1 MISLKYSAPARPVN
15 KDKLHIKQELLELC
29 KKTQQKMVESAKT
42 AMNEAQ
48 LALNEYGP
56 NKDRYDSFRDQL
68 IGRRDMFAGQYQKA
82 LSDLNVIEKINCQ
95 EIKEKVE
102 FGAII
107 ISDVSRFVI
116 AISSG
121 KIEFDNE
128 IYYAI
133 SPAVPLYK
141 AMEGLKA
148 GDSFEFNGKR
158 QTIKELY

>member
-1 MISLKYSAPARPVN
+1 M
-15 KDKLHIKQELLELC
+15 LHIKQELVELC
-29 KKTQQKMVESAKT
+29 KETQKKMVNSAKT

-48 LALNEYGP
+48 HALNDYGA

-82 LSDLNVIEKINCQ
+82 LSDLNVLEKVECH
-95 EIKEKVE
+95 KLRDKVE
-102 FGAII
+102 FGAIV
-107 ISDVSRFVI
+107 ISDISKFIV

-121 KIEFDNE
+121 KIEHNGE

-141 AMEGLKA
+141 VMQGLKA

-158 QTIKELY
+158 QTIKELF

>member
-1 MISLKYSAPARPVN
+1 MLHTKQ
-15 KDKLHIKQELLELC
+15 KLIGLC
-29 KKTQQKMVESAKT
+29 KETQKKMVESAKE

-48 LALNEYGP
+48 DALNEYGP

-82 LSDLNVIEKINCQ
+82 LTDMSVLEKINCQ
-95 EIKEKVE
+95 ELKDKVE

-107 ISDVSRFVI
+107 ISDVSKFII

-121 KIEFDNE
+121 KIECDGETF
-128 IYYAI
+128 YAI

-141 AMEGLKA
+141 VMEGLKQ
-148 GDSFEFNGKR
+148 GESFEFNGKR
-158 QTIKELY
+158 QTIKELF